1 MTMPPSATPAAPWSS
16 PPSSG
21 SAGSADPPA
30 DPPAEPV
37 APAAALLDDELL
49 DGEPVAGEL
58 VAGGG
63 VVVVF
68 FFFFGVGARVERVG
82 SGGGRVVARVL
93 GFGCADF
100 VSVGVG
106 DDDAA
111 ANCGQI
117 TSARML
123 GGGCL
128 PPSCHT
134 HASVEPGFGLWLL
147 APSLA

>member
-1 MTMPPSATPAAPWSS
+1 MPPSATPAAPWSS

-21 SAGSADPPA
+21 SAGTADPPA
-30 DPPAEPV
+30 DPPAESV

-49 DGEPVAGEL
+49 DGEL
-58 VAGGG
+58 VADGE
-63 VVVVF
+63 VVVA
-68 FFFFGVGARVERVG
+68 FFFGVGARVERVG
-82 SGGGRVVARVL
+82 SGGGRVVGRLL

-106 DDDAA
+106 ADD
-111 ANCGQI
+111 ANCGQM